1 MKSRCCCG
9 ALRAP
14 RRIHCSTPKR
24 PRSRPKPARNHDVNF
39 LGIYK
44 RQVTVAH
51 IYGIP
56 VRFDYRWFIVFI
68 LSVWLIAVNL
78 SRGGMFIGSF
88 RLQPVGTVTAWVL
101 GVITT
106 LGLFLSVLAHELS
119 HAFMGRSEGIEIEE
133 IVLHP
138 FGGLARLRNE
148 PENPRAE
155 FRIAVAGPAASFLI
169 GFVSF
174 VLLLPT
180 VRAGYTVAAGI
191 LFLLSAGNL
200 LLAIFN
206 LFPGYPLDGGR
217 VLRALL
223 WRRTG
228 DIKQATRL
236 AGVCGMLIAAIL
248 IIFGIYMAISPTFR
262 AYFIGFWSVLVGLFL
277 FDAAYSVVKQ
287 VRVRLRHI
295 VGEAMSAPF
304 AIEPDTLISHLIDS
318 VLPMHRQVAFPVAQN
333 HQLHGM
339 LSLEDLKS
347 LPRERWHLTRA
358 REVMRP
364 IAPRFFV
371 EPNTT
376 LDYAQEL
383 MRRNGIGSVAVVG
396 STGELVGFLQSGKF
410 KRKKRK

>member
-1 MKSRCCCG
+1 M
-9 ALRAP
+9 
-14 RRIHCSTPKR
+14 
-24 PRSRPKPARNHDVNF
+24 NF
-39 LGIYK
+39 FGIFK
-44 RQVTVAH
+44 RQITVAH

-56 VRFDYRWFIVFI
+56 VRFDYRWLVVFI

-78 SRGGMFIGSF
+78 GRGGMFVGSF

-169 GFVSF
+169 GVVSF

-180 VRAGYTVAAGI
+180 VRAGYSIAAGI
-191 LFLLSAGNL
+191 LLLLSAGNL

-217 VLRALL
+217 VLRAIL

-228 DIKQATRL
+228 DIREATRL
-236 AGVCGMLIAAIL
+236 AGICGMLIAAIL
-248 IIFGIYMAISPTFR
+248 IIFGVYMAIAPNFHS
-262 AYFIGFWSVLVGLFL
+262 YFMGFWSVLVGVFL
-277 FDAAYSVVKQ
+277 FDAAYSVVKHVQ
-287 VRVRLRHI
+287 GRLQNVVR
-295 VGEAMSAPF
+295 EAMSAPF
-304 AIEPDTLISHLIDS
+304 SIEPDLLISNLIDS
-318 VLPMHRQVAFPVAQN
+318 VLPMHRQVAFPVA
-333 HQLHGM
+333 HERQLHGM
-339 LSLEDLKS
+339 LSLEDLKA

-358 REVMRP
+358 RDVMRP

-371 EPNTT
+371 EPNAR
-376 LDYAQEL
+376 LEYAREL
-383 MRRNGIGSVAVVG
+383 MKVNGIGSVAVVG
-396 STGELVGFLQSGKF
+396 KNGELVGFLQTGKF
-410 KRKKRK
+410 KRKRRTKESR

>member
-1 MKSRCCCG
+1 
-9 ALRAP
+9 
-14 RRIHCSTPKR
+14 
-24 PRSRPKPARNHDVNF
+24 VNLF
-39 LGIYK
+39 GFYK
-44 RQVTVAH
+44 RQITVAH
-51 IYGIP
+51 IFGIP

-78 SRGGMFIGSF
+78 GRGGMFVGSF
-88 RLQPVGTVTAWVL
+88 RLQPVGTATAWVL

-119 HAFMGRSEGIEIEE
+119 HALVGRSEGIEIEE

-169 GFVSF
+169 GVVSF
-174 VLLLPT
+174 LLLLPI
-180 VRAGYTVAAGI
+180 VRAGYTTAAGI

-217 VLRALL
+217 VLRAIL

-228 DIKQATRL
+228 DIRQATRL

-248 IIFGIYMAISPTFR
+248 IIFGVYMVIAPNFR
-262 AYFIGFWSVLVGLFL
+262 SYFMGFWSVLVGLFL
-277 FDAAYSVVKQ
+277 FDAAYSVVKHIDGRLQ
-287 VRVRLRHI
+287 NIVR
-295 VGEAMSAPF
+295 EAMSAPF
-304 AIEPDTLISHLIDS
+304 SIEPDVSISHVIDS
-318 VLPMHRQVAFPVAQN
+318 ILPMHRQVAFPVA
-333 HQLHGM
+333 HERQLHGM
-339 LSLEDLKS
+339 LSLEDLKT
-347 LPRERWHLTRA
+347 LPRDRWHLTRA
-358 REVMRP
+358 RDVMRP

-371 EPNTT
+371 EPTAT
-376 LDYAQEL
+376 LDYAREL
-383 MRRNGIGSVAVVG
+383 MKRNGIGSLAVVG
-396 STGELVGFLQSGKF
+396 KDGKLVGFLQSGKF
-410 KRKKRK
+410 KRKRRSRDGR

>member
-1 MKSRCCCG
+1 M
-9 ALRAP
+9 
-14 RRIHCSTPKR
+14 
-24 PRSRPKPARNHDVNF
+24 NF

-44 RQVTVAH
+44 RQITVAH

-88 RLQPVGTVTAWVL
+88 RLQPVSTATAWIL

-169 GFVSF
+169 GVVSF

-180 VRAGYTVAAGI
+180 VRAGYSIAAAI
-191 LFLLSAGNL
+191 LLLLSAGNL

-217 VLRALL
+217 VLRAIL

-228 DIKQATRL
+228 DIREATRL
-236 AGVCGMLIAAIL
+236 AGICGMLIAAIL
-248 IIFGIYMAISPTFR
+248 IIFGVYMAIAPNFR
-262 AYFIGFWSVLVGLFL
+262 SYFMGFWSVLVGVFL
-277 FDAAYSVVKQ
+277 FDAAYSVVKHVQ
-287 VRVRLRHI
+287 GRLQNIVR
-295 VGEAMSAPF
+295 EAMSAPF
-304 AIEPDTLISHLIDS
+304 SIEPDLLISNLIDS
-318 VLPMHRQVAFPVAQN
+318 VLPMHRQVAFPVARNQR
-333 HQLHGM
+333 LHGM
-339 LSLEDLKS
+339 LALEDLKS

-358 REVMRP
+358 RDVMRP

-371 EPNTT
+371 EPNAT
-376 LDYAQEL
+376 LDYAREL
-383 MRRNGIGSVAVVG
+383 MKRNGIGSLAVVG
-396 STGELVGFLQSGKF
+396 KNGELVGFLQSGKF
-410 KRKKRK
+410 KRKRGGREPR